1 LYNLLKSHRR
11 ASGRAID
18 DTVLQPVKEFVEGL
32 LPEGK
37 ATETAKETIKNE
49 AFTEAFKEELGAGK
63 LDLGD
68 SKPFG
73 EDLKQ
78 MAPLSAPRLAPGVE
92 IFGKAQ
98 VNRPYDPTR
107 AGSPITAGLFSE
119 YIG

>member
-1 LYNLLKSHRR
+1 M
-11 ASGRAID
+11 D
-18 DTVLQPVKEFVEGL
+18 
-32 LPEGK
+32 
-37 ATETAKETIKNE
+37 
-49 AFTEAFKEELGAGK
+49 AFKDASGAGK

-98 VNRPYDPTR
+98 VNAPYDPTR